1 MSRKLHI
8 LAVCGSGVVSCSMI
22 GQKVKEMLE
31 PYGIKADV
39 TGSLPQSVKDYVDR
53 GGVDFIVAT
62 SPVPGTISV
71 PLIKGVGLLTGF
83 GEEEIAAQIIETA
96 QKILANE
103 AIK

>member
-31 PYGIKADV
+31 PFGIRAEV
-39 TGSLPQSVKDYVDR
+39 TGLLPQSVREYVER
-53 GGVDFIVAT
+53 GGIDFIVAT
-62 SPVPGTISV
+62 SPVPGPITV

-83 GEEEIAAQIIETA
+83 GEEEIAEQIIATA
-96 QKILANE
+96 KKILADE
-103 AIK
+103 IK